1 MVCRNICESISM
13 IIAGQL
19 HYSMAKNTAE
29 DANVALSLN
38 RMVALQHNVGGNL
51 R

>member
-1 MVCRNICESISM
+1 M
-13 IIAGQL
+13 IIAGEL

-38 RMVALQHNVGGNL
+38 RMVALQQNAGSNL